1 MSIIFERNILYVK
14 NRDILFDYNIEKV
27 IETNGVF
34 IVLLDIPTKDNT
46 VNNIYGIANDDIIWR
61 IQSYLK
67 IDPHFKQTSYVHI
80 LKKEDNKIVA
90 VDFCGSVWTDA
101 ASDPIKDIFDWTNNL
116 QATAGITP
124 KRALTSNTI
133 LSTLLT
139 HSKVKKDIF
148 GVNTKAL
155 SKKELN
161 DFLSA

>member
-61 IQSYLK
+61 NQSYLK

-90 VDFCGSVWTDA
+90 VDFCGCRFIV
-101 ASDPIKDIFDWTNNL
+101 DP
-116 QATAGITP
+116 
-124 KRALTSNTI
+124 
-133 LSTLLT
+133 
-139 HSKVKKDIF
+139 
-148 GVNTKAL
+148 
-155 SKKELN
+155 LN
-161 DFLSA
+161 GKIIGRENSIR

>member
-67 IDPHFKQTSYVHI
+67 IYTDLNPTRLCSTS
-80 LKKEDNKIVA
+80 LRKKLLR
-90 VDFCGSVWTDA
+90 TR
-101 ASDPIKDIFDWTNNL
+101 L
-116 QATAGITP
+116 Y
-124 KRALTSNTI
+124 
-133 LSTLLT
+133 TLPMKT
-139 HSKVKKDIF
+139 EI
-148 GVNTKAL
+148 
-155 SKKELN
+155 
-161 DFLSA
+161 